1 MMKEHT
7 SKNTYKSDGDNPD
20 LQESLSSEA
29 TAGIA
34 TVLSAVPD
42 TLDLAEHGRLAIN
55 GMLGSLNPD
64 LDYECVFLNILDV
77 HPAYMLHWSSM
88 VSGVMPKYIE
98 ALPLLRQMSGSEQDR
113 DLQQGFMDAMLKNM
127 AEDGLIY
134 DRQDPRR
141 PWNVGVG
148 YGVQNWDEDY
158 ANMAGNGR
166 AITGMI
172 YWLQWTGDEVWLQR
186 AKRTAE
192 RMLELAVTDGDMAF
206 YPNPGLGNDFSYPRK
221 SGWTTR
227 KPPENAN
234 EGFEGASMFYL
245 FQPLRGFTRYYAAT
259 GDERFKNLSRKF
271 VNCGLQTKFWGG
283 AADMSSMAGAERG
296 HFKLHFHASTAALR
310 GILDYGIIA
319 DDQRAK
325 ELVADAYGY
334 ARQMGIGRL
343 GLFPTGGEGT
353 EGCTIGDM
361 IGLAVALSDAGLGD
375 YWDDVDKYARNGL
388 LCAQAT
394 DLEELNRVSN
404 AGKERPA
411 NAPFGGACDYRF
423 VQKNNKGILPGQEV
437 HGSVLERTIGAFGH
451 VVGAR
456 YQTPMMMHCCTANAS
471 QGLYYAWEGIL
482 RHHGDCADIN
492 LWLNRRSPW
501 TDVWSWLPHD
511 GKLIIQNKGMR
522 QLTVRKPSWA
532 HRTRIRCQV
541 NGQDSEPRWVDGR
554 MIFDGLQGAET
565 LVITTPVNT
574 ESVTY
579 TMVNLGDPQ
588 NSNEQYRCEF
598 RGHTAI
604 SVQRIVSGHDTQ
616 EHDWYRIFRRD
627 AMKSAEAPTRPAPT
641 YVHPEELIDWLMLT

>member
-1 MMKEHT
+1 MKEHI
-7 SKNTYKSDGDNPD
+7 SKNTYKNVGDNLD
-20 LQESLSSEA
+20 EQDFLSPV
-29 TAGIA
+29 TNAGMA
-34 TVLSAVPD
+34 MVLSAVPD

-64 LDYECVFLNILDV
+64 LNYECVFLNILDV

-98 ALPLLRQMSGSEQDR
+98 ALPLLRQMSGSEQGMV
-113 DLQQGFMDAMLKNM
+113 LQQGFMDAMLKNM
-127 AEDGLIY
+127 SEDGLIY

-166 AITGMI
+166 AITGLL
-172 YWLQWTGDEVWLQR
+172 YWLQWTGDDVWRQR

-192 RMLELAVTDGDMAF
+192 RMMELAVTDGDMAF

-245 FQPLRGFTRYYAAT
+245 FQPLRGFTRYYVTT
-259 GDERFKNLSRKF
+259 GDERFKDLSRKF

-283 AADMSSMAGAERG
+283 AADMTPMAGAERG
-296 HFKLHFHASTAALR
+296 HFRLHFHASTAALR
-310 GILDYGIIA
+310 GVLDYGIIA
-319 DDQRAK
+319 DDQRVK

-394 DLEELNRVSN
+394 DLEELKRVSEM
-404 AGKERPA
+404 GKERPA

-423 VQKNNKGILPGQEV
+423 VQHNNKGILPGQEV
-437 HGSVLERTIGAFGH
+437 HDRVLERTIGAFGH

-482 RHHGDCADIN
+482 RRRGDCADIN

-501 TDVWSWLPHD
+501 ADLWSWLPHD
-511 GKLIIQNKGMR
+511 GKLLIQNKGMR

-574 ESVTY
+574 ESATY

-598 RGHTAI
+598 RGHTAVN
-604 SVQRIVSGHDTQ
+604 VQRIVSGHNPQ
-616 EHDWYRIFRRD
+616 EHDWYRLFRRD
-627 AMKSAEAPTRPAPT
+627 AMKSAAPTRPAPV
-641 YVHPEELIDWLMLT
+641 YVHPEELIDWLMLA